1 VSPGD
6 LKIDWEI
13 MSEPRVN
20 ELLAIALEV
29 LEEEGLENLG
39 VGTISRRAGIKPPSL
54 YKQFESKADIERQLA
69 DLGFNLWATELAA
82 ASDALPE
89 TASRYDHISA
99 IALAYRR
106 MGLEHPQLFRLMNL
120 RPFLG
125 VEMMRAVGEIT
136 KIDYAALFPNMTVSM
151 SFWSWGHGILVL
163 ESADRFPSDV
173 DTDDMWKLMIDS
185 IHAIA

>member
-1 VSPGD
+1 
-6 LKIDWEI
+6 

-54 YKQFESKADIERQLA
+54 YKQFTGKADIEQQLA
-69 DLGFNLWATELAA
+69 ALGFRLWAEQLAA

-89 TASRYDHISA
+89 TATRRDRITA
-99 IALAYRR
+99 IARAYRAL
-106 MGLEHPQLFRLMNL
+106 GLAHPQLFRLMNE

-125 VEMMRAVGEIT
+125 PQLIRAVGET
-136 KIDYAALFPNMTVSM
+136 TAIDYGALFPSLTAGM
-151 SFWSWGHGILVL
+151 SFWAWGHGILVL
-163 ESADRFPSDV
+163 EILGRFPPEVDLDV
-173 DTDDMWKLMIDS
+173 MWETMIDS
-185 IHAIA
+185 VSAVD

>member
-1 VSPGD
+1 
-6 LKIDWEI
+6 

-69 DLGFNLWATELAA
+69 DLGFGLWVAQLAA

-89 TASRYDHISA
+89 TATRYDHIES
-99 IALAYRR
+99 IARAYRR
-106 MGLEHPQLFRLMNL
+106 LGLEHPQLFRLMNL

-125 VEMMRAVGEIT
+125 VELMRAVGETT
-136 KIDYAALFPNMTVSM
+136 KIDYAALFPSMMVSM
-151 SFWSWGHGILVL
+151 SFWAWGHGILVL
-163 ESADRFPSDV
+163 ESAGRFPAAV